1 MPPSTP
7 RLEYSPHK
15 RARVVQAY
23 DLGMKVKDIA
33 LKEGISPGSV
43 WGIQKR
49 YRNQERGRNKRRVGR
64 PKIISERD
72 IRHVKRIIDIDPF
85 ISNENLLRAAA
96 LSCSISTLN
105 RVLVKEGIQHH
116 RALRRPKLTTELAAK
131 RLTFA
136 QRYLEKPVDWWKNWI
151 FTDETTIARG
161 DGQANKWVFCSKVCP
176 LPPNIIQV
184 LTAFKSER
192 LDPKFVQPRTKPTR
206 HSKMFW
212 AAFSFNDRSELR
224 ALDGDPE
231 SRHGGITGRIILTT
245 LQEEMPK
252 ICGPGSIFAQDNAPT
267 HTCILVQD
275 WLIPWAEEH
284 GVELVD

>member
-72 IRHVKRIIDIDPF
+72 IRHVKRIIDVDPF

-136 QRYLEKPVDWWKNWI
+136 QRYLEKPLDWWKNWI

-161 DGQANKWVFCSKVCP
+161 DG
-176 LPPNIIQV
+176 PPM
-184 LTAFKSER
+184 A
-192 LDPKFVQPRTKPTR
+192 KPT
-206 HSKMFW
+206 SG
-212 AAFSFNDRSELR
+212 FS
-224 ALDGDPE
+224 AL
-231 SRHGGITGRIILTT
+231 
-245 LQEEMPK
+245 
-252 ICGPGSIFAQDNAPT
+252 GSALF
-267 HTCILVQD
+267 L
-275 WLIPWAEEH
+275 LI
-284 GVELVD
+284 